1 MSSAWNP
8 SVIREAPYK
17 IREVLEGTVLQQA
30 GSRPLDLFLTDII
43 ALAEWALSAADEA
56 RKQTIWYHWLAA
68 AAILIT

>member
-1 MSSAWNP
+1 M
-8 SVIREAPYK
+8 
-17 IREVLEGTVLQQA
+17 LQQA